1 MPWSSKSKLLEG
13 VAVRPDGEALK
24 IPIKKIVILPEE
36 VEKNNEESSALLNE
50 AKIKAQEIINAA
62 RREAEIIREDAKAK
76 GYQQG
81 YTEGQATARQE
92 FEKLQATLKEEYEK
106 KIAEKVLE
114 INREREKI
122 IKGVEQEIIAFIETS
137 LEKLLGEL
145 PEAVTLFYRKWLV
158 DALAKFSQKM
168 VPVIQVSPADRE
180 KIEEILQQQGLEEKI
195 PVITDTDLPA
205 GTVVVKGEENY
216 VISLK
221 IFADE
226 ILEKLKAGA
235 YGDE

>member
-1 MPWSSKSKLLEG
+1 MPWSFKSKLLEG
-13 VAVRPDGEALK
+13 VAVRPDGEAQK
-24 IPIKKIVILPEE
+24 IPVKKIVILPED
-36 VEKNNEESSALLNE
+36 VEKNYDESSALLND
-50 AKIKAQEIINAA
+50 AKIKAQEIIDAA

-81 YTEGQATARQE
+81 YTEGQAKARQE
-92 FEKLQATLKEEYEK
+92 FEKLQAALKKEYEK
-106 KIAEKVLE
+106 RIEEKILE

-122 IKGVEQEIIAFIETS
+122 IKGLEQEIIAFIETS

-145 PEAVTLFYRKWLV
+145 PEAVILFYRKWLV
-158 DALAKFSQKM
+158 SALAKFSQKM
-168 VPVIQVSPADRE
+168 VPVIQVSPTDRE
-180 KIEEILQQQGLEEKI
+180 KIEELLQQQGLEEKI
-195 PVITDTDLPA
+195 PVISDTDLPA

-221 IFADE
+221 IFVDE
-226 ILEKLKAGA
+226 ILEKLKAGV